1 MCKPMFRCAG
11 PLKILAISP
20 LTASQL
26 SVWTSPHDGDANIDP
41 LLTTLLGL
49 RSQHRHSLPK
59 ATDQPNFSYYPVCF
73 TLKGSERPY
82 SEMWAKQHLMTT
94 PLGRGA

>member
-11 PLKILAISP
+11 PLKTLAVSL
-20 LTASQL
+20 LTASQS

-49 RSQHRHSLPK
+49 RLQHLHRLPK
-59 ATDQPNFSYYPVCF
+59 ATDQPNIS
-73 TLKGSERPY
+73 
-82 SEMWAKQHLMTT
+82 
-94 PLGRGA
+94 